1 MSDIVPNQTIY
12 VNNLNE
18 KVKKEELKKALHAIF
33 SQFGKILDVVCLKT
47 FRLRGQAWIV
57 FDSVTSATNALRQ
70 LQGFPFYDKAV
81 RISYAHTKSDV
92 LTKADGTFVPRT
104 KDREKRKGEDRVR
117 GIFYHKR
124 GTITFSHAAL
134 KERADKRLLV
144 WTGFLFKVFLA
155 FEFQMPIVAQAAA
168 PKASASAAPAP
179 PHKILFVENLP
190 GATND
195 RMLAKLFQQFPGYQE
210 VRMVEA
216 KPGIAFVEFESDMQ
230 ASVAMAGL
238 QGFKITAQNSMIISY
253 AKK

>member
-57 FDSVTSATNALRQ
+57 FDNVTSATNALRQ

-104 KDREKRKGEDRVR
+104 KDREKRKAEDREREKAV
-117 GIFYHKR
+117 
-124 GTITFSHAAL
+124 HAQKKA
-134 KERADKRLLV
+134 AASSDDPN
-144 WTGFLFKVFLA
+144 A
-155 FEFQMPIVAQAAA
+155 PAAA

-190 GATND
+190 AATND

>member
-104 KDREKRKGEDRVR
+104 KDREKRKGEDREREKAV
-117 GIFYHKR
+117 
-124 GTITFSHAAL
+124 HAQKKA
-134 KERADKRLLV
+134 AASSDDPN
-144 WTGFLFKVFLA
+144 A
-155 FEFQMPIVAQAAA
+155 PAAA

-230 ASVAMAGL
+230 ASVAMADAGRVVCAEVSPVAL
-238 QGFKITAQNSMIISY
+238 FGHGN
-253 AKK
+253 